1 MAQEQRGWAS
11 VPGPLGKYADREG
24 GRLPGPLGNRLWD
37 KQSNVSGQDAT
48 PKGAKQT
55 TMPPPT
61 NDQDS
66 KDVHV
71 ITWPLYASKSG
82 PALADIK
89 QAPGIANCPVAS
101 ILAAM
106 ASTSRG
112 NALLQSMLSE
122 TAATVVTDLSSLPA
136 NTLSNPPAGMTVT
149 SSRFFTVKLPGGSVE
164 VSDVLYTDDHDRGYS
179 PLYLRDPNGQA
190 IWASVI
196 EKALAVQLKT
206 YENFDAQDIKANDFW
221 EKITGSKPGGIQIT
235 DGTSLDEIIE
245 AAKAAT
251 SRPTIGAS
259 KPDMKDVKF
268 VTEFH
273 GYAILGMEGGK
284 VKLYDAAKIKT
295 IFLAPADFKHDF
307 QAILWM
313 K

>member
-1 MAQEQRGWAS
+1 MAMQYRGSAS
-11 VPGPLGKYADREG
+11 VPGPLGRYSGEPG

-37 KQSNVSGQDAT
+37 QQSKASPQNAT
-48 PKGAKQT
+48 PKGAKKT
-55 TMPPPT
+55 VMPPPT
-61 NDQDS
+61 RDQDS

-71 ITWPLYASKSG
+71 ISWPLYASKDG
-82 PALADIK
+82 PALADVK

-106 ASTSRG
+106 AHTDRG
-112 NALLQSMLSE
+112 RTQLKGMVAE
-122 TAATVVTDLSSLPA
+122 TPATVVTDLSGLPPD
-136 NTLSNPPAGMTVT
+136 TLSNPPAGMTLT
-149 SSRFFTVKLPGGSVE
+149 SSRYFTVNLSGGPVE

-190 IWASVI
+190 IWASII
-196 EKALAVQLKT
+196 EKGLAVKLKS

-221 EKITGSKPGGIQIT
+221 EKITGSQPGGIPINNDTALSEIT
-235 DGTSLDEIIE
+235 D
-245 AAKAAT
+245 AARKAT
-251 SRPTIGAS
+251 TRPTIGAS
-259 KPDMKDVKF
+259 KPDSKDVKF

-273 GYAILGMEGGK
+273 GYAILGPEDGK
-284 VKLYDAAKIKT
+284 VKLYDAAKTTT
-295 IFLAPADFKHDF
+295 ISLAPADFRHDF